1 MDPFS
6 RKCHSNSCTGGLV
19 TDLGG
24 GVDSEAQLGLL
35 AIVNGQAL
43 QQQRAQAG
51 ASAAT
56 HCIEDEEA
64 LQA

>member
-1 MDPFS
+1 M
-6 RKCHSNSCTGGLV
+6 